1 VAITLPRFS
10 ALCYQIIANFSFA
23 SPVELV
29 SAMGSNCLVVEAL
42 LEITDFCR
50 KTWAK
55 ITRNGKGGA
64 QLMNSGPTLSIGT
77 TGHDVRRIQR
87 IFVMTKAL
95 PPSDITGSFDATTE
109 QAVKDFQE
117 GAGLTV
123 DGIVG
128 PQTWQ
133 ALPADPNTP
142 TLSRGASGGAVTGLQ
157 KGLKKYSTSATDPGP
172 VDGDFGPK
180 TEAAVKAYQQDRG
193 VHVDGIV
200 GDQTW
205 WVPAGAAGATLAS
218 LSGLTTV

>member
-1 VAITLPRFS
+1 
-10 ALCYQIIANFSFA
+10 
-23 SPVELV
+23 
-29 SAMGSNCLVVEAL
+29 
-42 LEITDFCR
+42 
-50 KTWAK
+50 
-55 ITRNGKGGA
+55 
-64 QLMNSGPTLSIGT
+64 MNSGPTLSIGA
-77 TGHDVRRIQR
+77 TGHDVRRLQR

-95 PPSDITGSFDATTE
+95 VFSDITGSFDVTTE
-109 QAVKDFQE
+109 QTVKDFQQ

-128 PQTWQ
+128 PITWQ

-142 TLSRGASGGAVTGLQ
+142 LLARGASGSVVTALQ
-157 KGLKKYSTSATDPGP
+157 KGLKKYSTPATDPGA

-180 TEAAVKAYQQDRG
+180 TEAAVKAYQQDRA

-218 LSGLTTV
+218 LSGLTTI